1 MARPQSV
8 LCSEVLLY
16 TKIPTELRYRIN
28 EDLLIIQR
36 QQCMHSV
43 VTKGGD
49 KHIINK
55 AGTVKILREMKIRQ

>member
-1 MARPQSV
+1 M
-8 LCSEVLLY
+8 Y

-55 AGTVKILREMKIRQ
+55 AGKVKILREMKIRQ